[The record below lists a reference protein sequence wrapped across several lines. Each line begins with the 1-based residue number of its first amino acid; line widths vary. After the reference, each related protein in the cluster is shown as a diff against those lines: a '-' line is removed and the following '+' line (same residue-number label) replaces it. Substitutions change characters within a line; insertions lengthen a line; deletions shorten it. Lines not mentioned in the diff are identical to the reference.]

1 MAYPFAHNHSDDHM
15 GYWRIEMLKFV
26 DIEVTKVPEGEAPE
40 KIKKEWVGVRMP
52 AIRLESVS
60 GTVGAITGSPSPHHG
75 PSYSVRWGDAVSIL
89 WDVGKEEAAQFWENL
104 MSDPEDRLVFRADEC
119 KELAPA

>member
-1 MAYPFAHNHSDDHM
+1 
-15 GYWRIEMLKFV
+15 MLKFV

-52 AIRLESVS
+52 AIRLESLS
-60 GTVGAITGSPSPHHG
+60 GTVGAITGSPSSHHG

>member
-60 GTVGAITGSPSPHHG
+60 GTVCDYRESQSSPWTIVLGTLGRCCKHTLGCRQRGSGAVLGE
-75 PSYSVRWGDAVSIL
+75 L
-89 WDVGKEEAAQFWENL
+89 DV
-104 MSDPEDRLVFRADEC
+104 
-119 KELAPA
+119 